1 MWNMPYSPSTF
12 ARMTPRERMHASLQG
27 IGNVRGAVE
36 VREQN
41 GAFHSLI
48 QNTLNAP
55 RVGTQ
60 VTGGRSHV
68 ALGQRTLD
76 LQRTKS
82 LFTPSTAVEPVN
94 SADPVQVTRG
104 FGALGLVSRAGM
116 IPAATPIAT
125 AAPSTTPSA
134 LPASSTGSKSM
145 KAIVDAMTGKT
156 KESTATRGFAP
167 AASVPQVMPGTTR
180 PTYVSPDA
188 PGSAV
193 QDTSKA
199 PVEDDVMIDN
209 GYAYRPPG
217 VTPTDGNSP
226 VVTVT
231 SAATGASAGLSP
243 LVLAGGAAA
252 LFGAIWYFTRK

>member
-1 MWNMPYSPSTF
+1 MWNMPYSPATF

-76 LQRTKS
+76 LQHTKS
-82 LFTPSTAVEPVN
+82 LFTPSTAVEAVN

-104 FGALGLVSRAGM
+104 FGDLGAVSRIEMALP
-116 IPAATPIAT
+116 PAATPAT
-125 AAPSTTPSA
+125 RSTTPAA

-145 KAIVDAMTGKT
+145 RAIVDAMTGKT
-156 KESTATRGFAP
+156 KASKETRGFAP

-188 PGSAV
+188 PGTAA
-193 QDTSKA
+193 QDTTKA
-199 PVEDDVMIDN
+199 PVTEPVID
-209 GYAYRPPG
+209 GAEFMSPPG
-217 VTPTDGNSP
+217 VTPAAGNSP
-226 VVTVT
+226 VVAV
-231 SAATGASAGLSP
+231 SAAATGTSAGLSP
-243 LVLAGGAAA
+243 LALAGGAAVV
-252 LFGAIWYFTRK
+252 FGAIWYFTRK

>member
-1 MWNMPYSPSTF
+1 MWNMPYSPATF

-76 LQRTKS
+76 LRHTKG
-82 LFTPSTAVEPVN
+82 LFTPSTAVEAVN
-94 SADPVQVTRG
+94 AADPMQVTRG
-104 FGALGLVSRAGM
+104 FGDLGAVSRIEMALP
-116 IPAATPIAT
+116 PAATPAT
-125 AAPSTTPSA
+125 RSTTPA
-134 LPASSTGSKSM
+134 PLPASSTGSKSM
-145 KAIVDAMTGKT
+145 RAIVDAMTGKT
-156 KESTATRGFAP
+156 KTSKETRGFAP
-167 AASVPQVMPGTTR
+167 AASVPQVMPQVMPGTTR

-188 PGSAV
+188 PGTAAQDTTSTPVESTVTPSAV
-193 QDTSKA
+193 VPA
-199 PVEDDVMIDN
+199 
-209 GYAYRPPG
+209 A
-217 VTPTDGNSP
+217 GNSP
-226 VVTVT
+226 VVAV
-231 SAATGASAGLSP
+231 SAAATGTSAGLSP
-243 LVLAGGAAA
+243 LALAGGAAVV
-252 LFGAIWYFTRK
+252 FGAIWYFTRK